1 MQPGRS
7 SACSRE
13 MRQARL
19 ASLTSSTGA
28 TERPG
33 ARCGDCSYAGGLG
46 GGECDGR
53 TLRGHLGGAQVML
66 PALDVAP
73 PPWKTPP
80 EEIAID
86 AFHHVVYVTVTTA
99 GFVALQRNST

>member
-1 MQPGRS
+1 MPAG
-7 SACSRE
+7 SAG
-13 MRQARL
+13 
-19 ASLTSSTGA
+19 ASA
-28 TERPG
+28 T
-33 ARCGDCSYAGGLG
+33 AAHFAGIW
-46 GGECDGR
+46 
-53 TLRGHLGGAQVML
+53 GGAQVML

>member
-1 MQPGRS
+1 
-7 SACSRE
+7 
-13 MRQARL
+13 
-19 ASLTSSTGA
+19 
-28 TERPG
+28 
-33 ARCGDCSYAGGLG
+33 
-46 GGECDGR
+46 
-53 TLRGHLGGAQVML
+53 ML

-99 GFVALQRNST
+99 AFVALQRNST